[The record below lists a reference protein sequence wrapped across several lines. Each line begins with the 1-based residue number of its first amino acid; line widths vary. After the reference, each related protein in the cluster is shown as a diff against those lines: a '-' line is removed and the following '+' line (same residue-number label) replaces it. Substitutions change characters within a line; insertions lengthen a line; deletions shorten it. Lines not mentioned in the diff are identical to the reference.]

1 MYTGSHKVFD
11 LRLAFRSKNPARTPP
26 VAQLT
31 PPKNKNKNVMG
42 DSDKLSSTVGSARRP
57 QMFINYPQP
66 LKG

>member
-11 LRLAFRSKNPARTPP
+11 LRLAFRSKNLPALPP
-26 VAQLT
+26 LRNSLQ
-31 PPKNKNKNVMG
+31 KIKNKNVMG